1 MEKQVKSFEQI
12 NQEYNVALAT
22 LGFKSMQLERIPKEM
37 DAIKAQIMVLS
48 KQIEDLKPNEVP
60 KAPEVVQ

>member
-1 MEKQVKSFEQI
+1 MEKPVKSFEQV

-22 LGFKSMQLERIPKEM
+22 LGFKAMQLETIPKEM
-37 DAIKAQIMVLS
+37 EQIKAAIIKIS
-48 KQIEDLKPNEVP
+48 KEMDALKPIETP